1 MASSVA
7 SSGALAG
14 APVSAG
20 LSTSHSLVAVDV
32 LEGLPI
38 VALSVL
44 AVCGS
49 VLALCALT
57 MSGSLPEM
65 PRWRLHRRG
74 ASVQATYARSSQ
86 RGAVTGSRPTLNDAP
101 RLEAPTRE
109 RRAVTGPPRQVGQGP
124 DVLTRDVNVVA
135 AERTIEHLLETDP
148 DAFAGII
155 MQWLEADQQSE
166 ASNAKQGGRR

>member
-1 MASSVA
+1 MVSSVA
-7 SSGALAG
+7 SSGELA
-14 APVSAG
+14 AVLASAG
-20 LSTSHSLVAVDV
+20 PSTPPALFGVEV

-57 MSGSLPEM
+57 MSGSFPEL
-65 PRWRLHRRG
+65 PRWPSRRQRIR
-74 ASVQATYARSSQ
+74 VEATYERSTQ
-86 RGAVTGSRPTLNDAP
+86 RGSVTGTRPTLNDAP
-101 RLEAPTRE
+101 RLEAPTLQ
-109 RRAVTGPPRQVGQGP
+109 RRTVTGPPRQVPRGP
-124 DVLTRDVNVVA
+124 DVLNRDVNVVA

-155 MQWLEADQQSE
+155 MQWLEEDQQAE
-166 ASNAKQGGRR
+166 ASHAEKGGRR